1 MGNGV
6 VHFFMWI
13 YSDSIQVNMG
23 KSCFF
28 SLAQIVDNYSYN
40 RFIKYNLVDT
50 RHIARIFNYT

>member
-6 VHFFMWI
+6 VHFVMQI
-13 YSDSIQVNMG
+13 YLDSIWVSMG
-23 KSCFF
+23 KSCSF
-28 SLAQIVDNYSYN
+28 SLAQIVENYSYN